1 MPEATHSTSL
11 ILLLCA
17 AIMFF
22 GGILLTFIPRFPA
35 VIPTY
40 CGLWLLRLSGFAAI
54 SGPTMLWWG
63 VASAI
68 VTGLIYLLPR
78 EISGSRRGLP
88 YIATGTLAGTA
99 VGAIAATITSII
111 AGAVVGALLGTL
123 AYSRTPDGRE
133 LAVTGNRFVNY
144 ALAKAMPAVINFTM
158 TAIGALYIAL
168 IL

>member
-17 AIMFF
+17 TIF

-88 YIATGTLAGTA
+88 YIATGTLAGPALSSALCSAHWHTA
-99 VGAIAATITSII
+99 APPTDANSPSQATVLSTMRLQKRCPPSSI
-111 AGAVVGALLGTL
+111 
-123 AYSRTPDGRE
+123 SR
-133 LAVTGNRFVNY
+133 
-144 ALAKAMPAVINFTM
+144 
-158 TAIGALYIAL
+158 
-168 IL
+168 